1 MLVLKNGLLSGK
13 YIAIIVSFLCT
24 FNKLLI
30 ATEQRQPL
38 VEFFYIPHHSSQ
50 SYTFPF
56 CYNERSLFLLKEEY
70 PC

>member
-1 MLVLKNGLLSGK
+1 MSHKIKNKLEMLVLKNGLLSGK

-38 VEFFYIPHHSSQ
+38 VEI
-50 SYTFPF
+50 
-56 CYNERSLFLLKEEY
+56 FLHT
-70 PC
+70 PS

>member
-24 FNKLLI
+24 SNKLLI

-38 VEFFYIPHHSSQ
+38 VEIFFTYPIIAHNRIH
-50 SYTFPF
+50 FPLAIMNVVFF
-56 CYNERSLFLLKEEY
+56 C
-70 PC
+70 